1 MPLPIAVLYID
12 DDPGLARL
20 VQRALGRRNYSV
32 DHASNA
38 VEGFARLAASSID
51 VIALDHFLP
60 TGTGLD
66 FLARLRALPAA
77 PPVIYVTA
85 SADAAVAVAALKAG
99 AADYVP
105 KAVGEEFIELLVS
118 AIDQAVESERLK
130 REHDR
135 AEKEVREAKD
145 RAEALLHEVNHRIA
159 NSLALLAAMVRM
171 QANSIADSAAKH
183 ALGETQARITAIAG
197 VHRRLY
203 TSDNVHAVEISAYLA
218 GLLQE
223 FEEAMKA
230 NGHLS
235 RIRLVAEPIQV
246 PTDKAVSIGV
256 IIAELVTNAFKYA
269 YPEGEAGEVAVTVRS
284 LPSGKVHLAVEDEGI
299 GWTGAG
305 SSKGTGVGS
314 RIVAAMAQTLGSKVE
329 YGTGPGC
336 RVSVEFAIG

>member
-1 MPLPIAVLYID
+1 MSGPTTVLYID

-20 VQRALGRRNYSV
+20 VQRMLERRNYSV
-32 DHASNA
+32 SHASNA
-38 VEGFARLAASSID
+38 EEGFARLATAGVD
-51 VIALDHFLP
+51 VVALDHFLP
-60 TGTGLD
+60 DGTGLD
-66 FLARLRALPAA
+66 FLERLRALPAA
-77 PPVIYVTA
+77 PPVVYVTA

-130 REHDR
+130 RERDR

-145 RAEALLHEVNHRIA
+145 RAEALLHEVNHRMA
-159 NSLALLAAMVRM
+159 NSLALLAAMVRL
-171 QANSIADSAAKH
+171 QANSIADPAAKH
-183 ALGETQARITAIAG
+183 ALGETQARIAAIAG

-230 NGHLS
+230 GGHLS
-235 RIRLVAEPIQV
+235 RIRLVAETMQV
-246 PTDKAVSIGV
+246 ATDKAVSIGV
-256 IIAELVTNAFKYA
+256 IVAELVTNAFKYA
-269 YPEGEAGEVAVTVRS
+269 YPNGEAGDIAVTIRS
-284 LPSGKVHLAVEDEGI
+284 LTNGRVQLAVEDKGI
-299 GWTGAG
+299 GWSGNG
-305 SSKGTGVGS
+305 NSKGTGVGS

-329 YGTGPGC
+329 YGSEPGC
-336 RVSVEFAIG
+336 RVSVEFAVA